1 MMPCAMRW
9 QTSFITPGVRHYI
22 VIVNNFLLV
31 SKLLTILGLHHIFA
45 ILIVLRLLYMCLTF
59 LPCYVHIISLSTI
72 LTMLSLYHIFAT
84 LTMLRLLYMCPIF
97 LSCYV
102 YIISLSNIL
111 TMLRPHHTFVYHSYH
126 VRSTSYLCYSYRV
139 TSALYVSNILIMLC
153 LHHILSKILT
163 MLRPLHTFVYYSY
176 HVISTPYLCYLCL
189 PFLPCYI
196 CFISQSLSS

>member
-1 MMPCAMRW
+1 MRW

-84 LTMLRLLYMCPIF
+84 LTMLRLLYMCLIF

-102 YIISLSNIL
+102 YIISCLKFLPCYVHFIPLSTIL
-111 TMLRPHHTFVYHSYH
+111 TMLYLHHIFVIFVCHSYH
-126 VRSTSYLCYSYRV
+126 VTSASYR
-139 TSALYVSNILIMLC
+139 SHYPPDPPF
-153 LHHILSKILT
+153 H
-163 MLRPLHTFVYYSY
+163 PHTFQPFRCRVCP
-176 HVISTPYLCYLCL
+176 ISL
-189 PFLPCYI
+189 
-196 CFISQSLSS
+196 